1 MSHPLF
7 ETGFYG
13 RLRQQAGNQW
23 HAYVRHD
30 FVQQLA
36 QGTLPPAAFRH
47 YLTQDYL
54 FLLHFARAWGLLISK
69 LSEPAALRSATASL
83 NAIVS
88 ELPLHLAYCQ
98 QWGISEA
105 TMVSEPEAVETINY
119 TRYVLDVGH
128 TGDALELM
136 TALMPCVA
144 GYAEIGLSLLDDPA
158 TRFEGNPYAPWIENY
173 GDETYLAGV
182 GSSLLLFE
190 TLAQQ
195 RAGEERI
202 QPLTEIFTTATR
214 LESAFWQMGLN
225 HVYSPRVTP

>member
-7 ETGFYG
+7 ETGLYG
-13 RLRQQAGNQW
+13 RLRQQAGTQW

-30 FVQQLA
+30 FVQQLG

-47 YLTQDYL
+47 YLTQDML

-69 LSEPAALRSATASL
+69 LSEPAMLRTATASL
-83 NAIVS
+83 NAIVN

-105 TMVSEPEAVETINY
+105 EMASEPEAMETINY

-144 GYAEIGLSLLDDPA
+144 GYAEIGLMLLDDPS
-158 TRFEGNPYAPWIENY
+158 TRFEGNPYGPWIENY
-173 GDETYLAGV
+173 GDESYLAGV

-190 TLAQQ
+190 ALAQQ
-195 RAGEERI
+195 RAGEQRFDR
-202 QPLTEIFTTATR
+202 LAEIFNTATR
-214 LESAFWQMGLN
+214 LEAAFWQMGLN
-225 HVYSPRVTP
+225 HAAAFRVSP

>member
-7 ETGFYG
+7 DTGFYG
-13 RLRQQAGNQW
+13 RLRQQAGPHW

-30 FVQQLA
+30 FVQQLG
-36 QGTLPPAAFRH
+36 QGMLPAAAFRH
-47 YLTQDYL
+47 YLVQDYQ

-69 LSEPAALRSATASL
+69 LTDPEALRHATASL
-83 NAIVS
+83 NAIIS
-88 ELPLHLAYCQ
+88 ELPLHQAYCQ

-105 TMVSEPEAVETINY
+105 AMADEPEAMETLNY

-128 TGDALELM
+128 TGDALALL

-144 GYAEIGLSLLDDPA
+144 GYAEIGLSLLHDPA
-158 TRFEGNPYAPWIENY
+158 TCFEGNPCAAWIENY

-182 GSSLLLFE
+182 SRSLSLFE
-190 TLAQQ
+190 RLADAC
-195 RAGEERI
+195 AGEARFD
-202 QPLTEIFTTATR
+202 QLSAIFTTATR

-225 HVYSPRVTP
+225 QAARPEKGA